1 MGTNEQEV
9 EGVTTWTI
17 ADIGGLTL
25 ECRLEA
31 GTVVAKAAGRV
42 DGVNSLKF
50 QDALTSVS
58 EKNIT
63 ALVLDL
69 EHLSYISSAGL
80 RVILVAAKELRER
93 TGKFAVCALSD
104 SVAAVFRVSGFDTI
118 VPTYA
123 TQPEAL
129 SALNE

>member
-1 MGTNEQEV
+1 MGTNEREF

-17 ADIGGLTL
+17 GDIGDLTL

-31 GTVVAKAAGRV
+31 GTVVAKAIGRV

-50 QDALTSVS
+50 QDALTSVL
-58 EKNIT
+58 EKNVT
-63 ALVLDL
+63 AFVLDL

-80 RVILVAAKELRER
+80 RVILVAARDLQER

-104 SVAAVFRVSGFDTI
+104 AVADVFRISGFDNV

-129 SALNE
+129 SALTE

>member
-31 GTVVAKAAGRV
+31 GTAVAKANGRV

-50 QDALTSVS
+50 PKST
-58 EKNIT
+58 T
-63 ALVLDL
+63 
-69 EHLSYISSAGL
+69 
-80 RVILVAAKELRER
+80 
-93 TGKFAVCALSD
+93 
-104 SVAAVFRVSGFDTI
+104 
-118 VPTYA
+118 
-123 TQPEAL
+123 
-129 SALNE
+129 

>member
-17 ADIGGLTL
+17 ADIGDLTL
-25 ECRLEA
+25 ECRQEA
-31 GTVVAKAAGRV
+31 GTVVAKTVGRV

-50 QDALTSVS
+50 QDALTSVL
-58 EKNIT
+58 ERNVT
-63 ALVLDL
+63 ALILDL

-80 RVILVAAKELRER
+80 RVILVAARDLQER
-93 TGKFAVCALSD
+93 TGKFSVCALSD
-104 SVAAVFRVSGFDTI
+104 SVADVFRISGFDNI

>member
-1 MGTNEQEV
+1 M
-9 EGVTTWTI
+9 
-17 ADIGGLTL
+17 
-25 ECRLEA
+25 
-31 GTVVAKAAGRV
+31 AKAAGRV
-42 DGVNSLKF
+42 DGINSLKF
-50 QDALTSVS
+50 QDALTSLL
-58 EKNIT
+58 EKNVT

-80 RVILVAAKELRER
+80 RVILVAAKELQES
-93 TGKFAVCALSD
+93 TGKFAVCSLSD
-104 SVAAVFRVSGFDTI
+104 SVADVFRVSGFDTI